1 MKDFDIN
8 LKKKADTWVKDRPA
22 NRRVTGRMIRLTIDV
37 TPELHQKLKMKCV
50 MEHCTIADMVRSLLE
65 DLLLKKEEIRE

>member
-1 MKDFDIN
+1 MKDYDIN
-8 LKKKADTWVKDRPA
+8 LKKKTDTWVKAKPKT
-22 NRRVTGRMIRLTIDV
+22 TGRMIRLTIDV